1 MATDSHLH
9 RRRSPSPR
17 EGRQRKRCRPADDG
31 RRHEQEP
38 SCPAAEGSPG
48 EPPPPPVMLRGFDDR
63 ISARG
68 LADRLEAAAGTV
80 WRCRVK
86 TSVTP
91 PGSYPDFH
99 LQLPP
104 LVTAAAATSPHDG
117 AVPAHAFVHFARPG
131 AVARAARSGLQLCG
145 GGRARPSDV
154 ISSSL
159 RAARRR
165 RRCDAKPMLFPDS
178 RVEAGDLVA
187 PGTFL
192 AAWRAADDGDPAS
205 ASPLDFVVDPSG
217 GRCRLL
223 FARDAAFVS
232 PGAAALLMLCCDV
245 KLEFPVGDVVRGPW
259 RSWTTTRCC
268 SESRPRPCCTTVRRG
283 TTSTARYPST

>member
-1 MATDSHLH
+1 
-9 RRRSPSPR
+9 
-17 EGRQRKRCRPADDG
+17 
-31 RRHEQEP
+31 
-38 SCPAAEGSPG
+38 
-48 EPPPPPVMLRGFDDR
+48 MLRGFDDR
-63 ISARG
+63 LAARELVDG
-68 LADRLEAAAGTV
+68 LEAEAGTV

-91 PGSYPDFH
+91 PGSYPDFQ
-99 LQLPP
+99 LQLP
-104 LVTAAAATSPHDG
+104 LVPDATAASRAATSPHDG

-145 GGRARPSDV
+145 GGRARPSDG

-165 RRCDAKPMLFPDS
+165 GDARPMLFPDS

-192 AAWRAADDGDPAS
+192 AAWRAADGPAGAS
-205 ASPLDFVVDPSG
+205 ALDFVVDPSD

-223 FARDAAFVS
+223 FARDAAFTFATS
-232 PGAAALLMLCCDV
+232 RRC
-245 KLEFPVGDVVRGPW
+245 W
-259 RSWTTTRCC
+259 RSRPTTRC
-268 SESRPRPCCTTVRRG
+268 
-283 TTSTARYPST
+283 

>member
-1 MATDSHLH
+1 M
-9 RRRSPSPR
+9 
-17 EGRQRKRCRPADDG
+17 
-31 RRHEQEP
+31 
-38 SCPAAEGSPG
+38 
-48 EPPPPPVMLRGFDDR
+48 
-63 ISARG
+63 
-68 LADRLEAAAGTV
+68 
-80 WRCRVK
+80 
-86 TSVTP
+86 
-91 PGSYPDFH
+91 
-99 LQLPP
+99 
-104 LVTAAAATSPHDG
+104 SPHDG

-145 GGRARPSDV
+145 GGGRARPSDV

-165 RRCDAKPMLFPDS
+165 GDARPMLFPDS

-192 AAWRAADDGDPAS
+192 AAWRAADGPAGAS
-205 ASPLDFVVDPSG
+205 ALDFVVDPFV

-245 KLEFPVGDVVRGPW
+245 ELEFPVGDVVRALAFMADDSLLLQLSAAPLLYYRTAGYDVHGPVPFDLIDDDHDDPW
-259 RSWTTTRCC
+259 IRS
-268 SESRPRPCCTTVRRG
+268 SGPPRSPPAAPSAGAARTGCRSGRG
-283 TTSTARYPST
+283 SGLR

>member
-1 MATDSHLH
+1 M
-9 RRRSPSPR
+9 
-17 EGRQRKRCRPADDG
+17 
-31 RRHEQEP
+31 
-38 SCPAAEGSPG
+38 
-48 EPPPPPVMLRGFDDR
+48 
-63 ISARG
+63 
-68 LADRLEAAAGTV
+68 
-80 WRCRVK
+80 
-86 TSVTP
+86 TP

-165 RRCDAKPMLFPDS
+165 GDARPMLFPDS

-232 PGAAALLMLCCDV
+232 PGAAALLMLW
-245 KLEFPVGDVVRGPW
+245 LLA
-259 RSWTTTRCC
+259 TTTA
-268 SESRPRPCCTTVRRG
+268 RRG